1 MASNPLQTQV
11 MGGGIEIPTAG
22 VDVATPTLQG
32 APVVF
37 NRSIS
42 ELMGAI
48 SGAAEAVTDVA
59 KADIRSNRIN
69 AELSAKQR
77 EDLENARYHAL
88 KKEAEL
94 FTVRIQTD
102 GPELA
107 TASDEYKDYSVRL
120 KEAMNDTSASPF
132 FQSRIASMYQ
142 EQSSYIESRQRQG
155 VSDARQL
162 KEDAERD
169 ARNRDREGYELSK
182 NIGLEID
189 EAIAGGISLEDAIEN
204 IAGPFREVPQVDFM
218 VRKRLLDDRAEKLDQ
233 ATKRA
238 QQDAKETFLNGASNL
253 NNMFATLMD
262 PNIDDPENFRT
273 AKSSAEQAV
282 VDLFENAPLGDLQ
295 SLIGID
301 TELKE
306 TLAQIELA
314 DPSSDNQVA
323 LANAVTARINVERTK
338 YIDKITTKVQS
349 TVDSKI
355 DLASVGGVYSP
366 EKAIEIIENAING
379 QMGEKV
385 IKWNGQSGF
394 TATNPEFDEIA
405 VGANR
410 MLKPMAEKWQAGA
423 PKRAALQ
430 KISGTG
436 VLSKDD
442 LTAAGF
448 DFNTASVSDIANV
461 ASRMPQGIGAGPF
474 KSDIEAVLDNPM
486 LPDGSPD
493 MENINKVLAVA
504 KGMNIAQSILLQG
517 NSTLN
522 DPRTVKLLRLH
533 LWAAATE
540 AKEKGRLSETAD
552 RAIFGPIT
560 GATQAR
566 LDLGSFRNFMEAPMD
581 LAGSAKDTKI
591 PEASTQDVLR
601 RHPGLQVGHPVVDL
615 LKYTDR
621 IYSSSTGG
629 KLDDK
634 TKAMFDQQILKSYGL
649 SMYTATDGSTT
660 LHPDEYGH
668 TPKDPAG
675 TARWAMEY
683 VPELGSPLHVSA
695 IRTWKQDG
703 PVTNADIAAT
713 DGMSLSEIYNRYQK
727 DLARSGSVI
736 VKNVADFPDK
746 QVNLVAQ
753 GAEAGKAT
761 LSNYTFSD
769 LFGYGV
775 YISGGNNQ
783 NTILKVNSTVE
794 RLLNDPAISRI
805 SISRA
810 KFAAEVADD
819 LVKQRES
826 GIERTINGLLHPQ
839 RYTKSSKKE

>member
-11 MGGGIEIPTAG
+11 MGGGLDTPTAG
-22 VDVATPTLQG
+22 VEVATPTLQG

-59 KADIRSNRIN
+59 KAEIRSNRIN

-77 EDLENARYHAL
+77 EDLENSRYHAL
-88 KKEAEL
+88 KKEKEL
-94 FTVRIQTD
+94 FDVQIQTA
-102 GPELA
+102 GPELT
-107 TASDEYKDYSVRL
+107 TASDAYKDYSVRL
-120 KEAMNDTSASPF
+120 KEAMNDTSTSPF
-132 FQSRIASMYQ
+132 FQYQIASIYQ

-182 NIGLEID
+182 NIGLQID
-189 EAIAGGISLEDAIEN
+189 EAVAGGMSLEDAIKN
-204 IAGPFREVPQVDFM
+204 IADPFREVPQVDFM
-218 VRKRLLDDRAEKLDQ
+218 ARKRMLDDRAEKLDQ
-233 ATKRA
+233 ATKMA

-253 NNMFATLMD
+253 NNMFATLKD
-262 PNIDDPENFRT
+262 PHLEDPENFRT
-273 AKSSAEQAV
+273 AKSSVEQSIT
-282 VDLFENAPLGDLQ
+282 DMFENAPLGDLQ
-295 SLIGID
+295 SLIGISS
-301 TELKE
+301 EWAE
-306 TLAQIELA
+306 SVAQIELA
-314 DPSSDNQVA
+314 GPSSDNQVA
-323 LANAVTARINVERTK
+323 LVNAATARYNVERTK

-366 EKAIEIIENAING
+366 EKAIEIVENAING
-379 QMGEKV
+379 QMGEKT
-385 IKWNGQSGF
+385 IKWDDQSGF

-405 VGANR
+405 AGAER
-410 MLKPMAEKWQAGA
+410 ILQPMAEKWQAGA

-436 VLSKDD
+436 VLREDD
-442 LTAAGF
+442 LKVAGF
-448 DFNTASVSDIANV
+448 DFKTASVFDIANV

-474 KSDIEAVLDNPM
+474 KSDIEAILDNPM

-493 MENINKVLAVA
+493 MENINKVLAVT
-504 KGMNIAQSILLQG
+504 KGMNIAQSILVQG
-517 NSTLN
+517 DSTLN
-522 DPRTVKLLRLH
+522 DPRTVKLLRLS

-552 RAIFGPIT
+552 RSIFGPIT

-581 LAGSAKDTKI
+581 LAGSDKDTKI

-629 KLDDK
+629 RLDDK
-634 TKAMFDQQILKSYGL
+634 AKAMFDQQILKSYGL

-668 TPKDPAG
+668 TPKDPAD
-675 TARWAMEY
+675 TARRAMEY
-683 VPELGSPLHVSA
+683 IPELGSPLHVSA

-713 DGMSLSEIYNRYQK
+713 DGMPLSEIYNRYQK
-727 DLARSGSVI
+727 DLARSSSVI
-736 VKNVADFPDK
+736 VKNVADFPDS
-746 QVNLVAQ
+746 QVNLVDR

-761 LSNYTFSD
+761 LSNYNFSD

-775 YISGGNNQ
+775 YVSGGNNQ
-783 NTILKVNSTVE
+783 NTVLKVNSMVE
-794 RLLNDPAISRI
+794 RLLNDPAS
-805 SISRA
+805 SGMTISRA
-810 KFAAEVADD
+810 KTAAKVADD
-819 LVKQRES
+819 LVKQRE
-826 GIERTINGLLHPQ
+826 GPIVRTINSLLHPQ
-839 RYTKSSKKE
+839 RYNN